1 MAQIP
6 RPEHVEAH
14 VIAYTTPW
22 CGYCI
27 AARRLL
33 NKRSIEFT
41 EFDVAGNAEARGWLA
56 ELSGQRTVPQIFIGG
71 QSIGGFTELLALDRS
86 GELEARTAGA
96 G

>member
-1 MAQIP
+1 MS
-6 RPEHVEAH
+6 V
-14 VIAYTTPW
+14 AYTTPW

-33 NKRSIEFT
+33 NKRAIDFV
-41 EFDVAGNAEARGWLA
+41 EFDVARDAEARSWLA
-56 ELSGQRTVPQIFIGG
+56 TLSGQRTVPQIFIGG
-71 QSIGGFTELLALDRS
+71 RSIGGFTELLALDHS